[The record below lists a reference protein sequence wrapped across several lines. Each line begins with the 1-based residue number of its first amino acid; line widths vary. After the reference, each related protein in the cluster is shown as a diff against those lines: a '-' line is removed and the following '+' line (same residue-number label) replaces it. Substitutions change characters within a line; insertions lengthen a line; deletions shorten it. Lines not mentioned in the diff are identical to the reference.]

1 MKMKRIISTLLSM
14 AMVLG
19 MIVAVPAA
27 IKPLEVAAATNLALS
42 ATYRGADGIGTNG
55 TGNYGDGTSWNSYHT
70 GKLNDGTIANAKTST
85 TTNTVEMCVGEI
97 ASVVKGDVILYFKL
111 SSASVVG
118 SVEVYTNRR
127 DNAYRGHPDS
137 ISVYVGNSESDV
149 SSATLLGTVAEAN
162 STTHSSDG
170 YVKKYTVTG
179 TAKSG
184 TYVIIKMNTTATNS
198 STTAGDGVIGVT
210 EVQILQGSV
219 GTQDVSSGVTY
230 KGATGTN
237 ANGTGNYGEA
247 NWTTYHAGK
256 LNDGVIASTYSEST
270 QGQNVEIYLDS
281 FAVGKVYV
289 YFKLPE
295 YATVCEVNAYA
306 NIRSNST
313 NRGYPDPFNIYVSN
327 SESVGTLLGTTSY
340 TSYNAGVRK
349 YTAKGSAAG
358 NYVVFEMTI
367 PTNVSVIALTEVQ
380 IITSVSA
387 DKLSPPTLTGSTGR
401 ATYTVPTITWNAV
414 EGAEKYDVYLNG
426 TKVVSDTTSRSYTP
440 TGLTPFE
447 LYGRTGQRS
456 CESVTVV
463 AKGSGKSDSDASA
476 AFEFLYVNK
485 PTNSSGTP
493 VTSADVI
500 LDAGHGGSDP
510 GAMLDPREEADDTLR
525 MTLAVGQLLEEA
537 GFSVAYTRTTDVFDS
552 IYVKAAKGEAGNFRA
567 FVSFHRNSATSL
579 AEGVEY
585 YYQTG
590 ETISQP
596 LANAFNTEFVAD
608 GIWKNRG
615 VKTASYVVLTQTS
628 FPAALIELG
637 FINNPD
643 ENTKFDT
650 YFNETAQASARSIIK
665 YLGHTV
671 GYTGYIDAPAS
682 AAVSGAATTVSASV
696 GNYGSDAKFDIRG
709 WMLHSYGVEKM
720 EYSINGG
727 AWTAL
732 SLSNRSGELG
742 AYTNYPNKA
751 NSGYSSTIST
761 EGWAAGNY
769 TIKVRGTTV
778 WDSTTK
784 YTQTF
789 DVATINLTVNDT
801 APAQYTVT
809 FKDWD
814 GTVLSTQTVTEGG
827 SATAPSAPS
836 RIGYTFTGWDKA
848 FNNITGD
855 TTVTAQYSIN
865 TFTVTFVVDGETVD
879 TQTVNYGSAAT
890 APNVGTKEGYTFS
903 GWDKTFNN
911 VTSNL
916 TVSGSWNI
924 NTFTVTFVVD
934 GETVDT
940 QTVNYGGAATAPE
953 VGTKEGYTF
962 SGWDKAFNNIT
973 SNLTVSGSWNINTF
987 TVTFVVDGETVDT
1000 QTVNYGGAATAP
1012 EVGTKEGYTFS
1023 GWDKTFNNVTS
1034 NLTVSGSWNI
1044 NTFTVTFVVD
1054 GETVDTQTVN
1064 YGSAATAPNVGTKE
1078 GYTFSGWD
1086 KTFDNITSDTIVS
1099 ASWSINSFIVTFVAG
1114 EHGSLEGETE
1124 VTVEYGTDIE
1134 NLNYPLAIADAGY
1147 KFAAWDITS
1156 GTISKDITITASF
1169 EYDES
1174 QWFTVTYIIPENA
1187 TATGAL
1193 SFGPFVTGTAWADA
1207 GITAPTV
1214 TGIGNYVFAGWDID
1228 APAAITEDLTFT
1240 AILDLKGNITI
1251 SIVCGTNGVI
1261 LHKDND
1267 ETVVGNYT
1275 ISVEAGTLASEIE
1288 LPYTLADEGYV
1299 FDNWYV
1305 DGEVLDLNSV
1315 LDKNITI
1322 TAVFKAAPVAITEST
1337 VVNENNY
1344 ATITLTVSADSANFA
1359 SRLYVFNQHSNG
1371 LTTIS
1376 TNAVNATEISAG
1388 VYEVSVEIF
1397 SNGVNTVDV
1406 FFSSSAINFASP
1418 DWLIVALKADIKL

>member
-1 MKMKRIISTLLSM
+1 LKLKRIISTLLSM
-14 AMVLG
+14 V
-19 MIVAVPAA
+19 MIMGLVVAIPSVVEPV
-27 IKPLEVAAATNLALS
+27 EVSAATNLALS

-55 TGNYGDGTSWNSYHT
+55 TGNYGDGTSWNSYHS
-70 GKLNDGTIANAKTST
+70 GKLNDGTIASAKTST
-85 TTNTVEMCVGEI
+85 TTNTIEMCVGEI
-97 ASVVKGDVILYFKL
+97 TSVVKGTVTLYFKL
-111 SSASVVG
+111 ASASVVG
-118 SVEVYTNRR
+118 TVDIYTNRR
-127 DNAYRGHPDS
+127 DSAYRGHPDTV
-137 ISVYVGNSESDV
+137 SVYVGNSESDV
-149 SSATLLGTVAEAN
+149 SSSTLLGTVAEAN
-162 STTHSSDG
+162 STAHSSDG
-170 YVKKYTVTG
+170 YVRKYSVTG
-179 TAKSG
+179 DAKSG
-184 TYVIIKMNTTATNS
+184 TYVIIQMVVTATNS
-198 STTAGDGVIGVT
+198 STTAGEGVIGVT
-210 EVQILQGSV
+210 EVQILEGAI
-219 GTQDVSSGVTY
+219 GTKDVSANVTY

-247 NWTTYHAGK
+247 DWTTYHAGK

-327 SESVGTLLGTTSY
+327 SESVGTLLGTASY

-401 ATYTVPTITWNAV
+401 ATFTVPTITWNAV

-463 AKGSGKSDSDASA
+463 AKGSGKTDSDQSA
-476 AFEFLYVNK
+476 AFEFLYVSK
-485 PTNSSGTP
+485 PTDSSGNP
-493 VTSADVI
+493 ITSADVI

-510 GAMLDPREEADDTLR
+510 GAMLDTREEADDTLR
-525 MTLAVGQLLEEA
+525 MTLAVGKLLEEA

-671 GYTGYIDAPAS
+671 GYTGYVDAPAS
-682 AAVSGAATTVSASV
+682 AAVSGSAVTVSATV
-696 GNYGSDAKFDIRG
+696 GNYGSNAKFDIRG

-720 EYSINGG
+720 EYSVNGG

-732 SLSNRSGELG
+732 TLSNRSGELG

-801 APAQYTVT
+801 TPAQYTVT

-836 RIGYTFTGWDKA
+836 RTGYTFTGWDKA
-848 FNNITGD
+848 FNNITGN

-865 TFTVTFVVDGETVD
+865 SFTVTFIVDGETV
-879 TQTVNYGSAAT
+879 S
-890 APNVGTKEGYTFS
+890 
-903 GWDKTFNN
+903 
-911 VTSNL
+911 
-916 TVSGSWNI
+916 
-924 NTFTVTFVVD
+924 
-934 GETVDT
+934 T
-940 QTVNYGGAATAPE
+940 QTVNYGGAASAPN

-973 SNLTVSGSWNINTF
+973 ADTTVSASWNINSY
-987 TVTFVVDGETVDT
+987 TVTFVVDGV
-1000 QTVNYGGAATAP
+1000 
-1012 EVGTKEGYTFS
+1012 
-1023 GWDKTFNNVTS
+1023 
-1034 NLTVSGSWNI
+1034 
-1044 NTFTVTFVVD
+1044 
-1054 GETVDTQTVN
+1054 TVDTQTVN
-1064 YGSAATAPNVGTKE
+1064 YGSAATEPNVGTKE

-1086 KTFDNITSDTIVS
+1086 KAFNNITADTTVSASWNINSYTVTFVVDGVTVDTQTVNYGSAATEPNVGTKEGYTFSGWDKAFDNITADITVS
-1099 ASWSINSFIVTFVAG
+1099 ASWNINSYTVTFIAG
-1114 EHGSLEGETE
+1114 EHGSLEGEASL
-1124 VTVEYGTDIE
+1124 TVKYGTNIA
-1134 NLNYPLAIADAGY
+1134 NLTYPLAVADAGY
-1147 KFAAWDITS
+1147 KFASWDVTS
-1156 GTISKDITITASF
+1156 GTVSGDITITASF
-1169 EYDES
+1169 EYDEA
-1174 QWFTVTYIIPENA
+1174 QWFTVTYVIPENA
-1187 TATGAL
+1187 NSTGNL
-1193 SFGPFVTGTAWADA
+1193 EFGPFVTGTAWTDA

-1214 TGIGNYVFAGWDID
+1214 TGIGNYKFAGWDAE
-1228 APAAITEDLTFT
+1228 APEVITEDLTFT
-1240 AILDLKGNITI
+1240 AVLTLEGSITV
-1251 SIVCGTNGVI
+1251 SIICGDNGVI
-1261 LHKDND
+1261 LHEKDG
-1267 ETVVGNYT
+1267 EMIVGNYT
-1275 ISVEAGTLASEIE
+1275 ISIAAGTVASELE
-1288 LPYTLADEGYV
+1288 LPYILADAGYV
-1299 FDNWYV
+1299 FDAWYAN
-1305 DGEVLDLNSV
+1305 GEVFDLDTV
-1315 LDKNITI
+1315 LDEDIAL
-1322 TAVFKAAPVAITEST
+1322 TATFKAAPVAITNST
-1337 VVNENNY
+1337 VLSENDY
-1344 ATITLTVSADSANFA
+1344 AIITLTVTADNANFA
-1359 SRLYVFNQHSNG
+1359 TRLYAFNQHSNG

-1376 TNAVNATEISAG
+1376 TNTVNATEVSAG
-1388 VYEVSVEIF
+1388 VYEVSVEVYTNGINSVDIYLSADAIDF
-1397 SNGVNTVDV
+1397 S
-1406 FFSSSAINFASP
+1406 AA
-1418 DWLIVALKADIKL
+1418 DWQVVALITNIEV

>member
-1 MKMKRIISTLLSM
+1 
-14 AMVLG
+14 MV
-19 MIVAVPAA
+19 MIMGLVVAIPSVVEPV
-27 IKPLEVAAATNLALS
+27 EVSAATNLALS

-55 TGNYGDGTSWNSYHT
+55 TGNYGDGTSWNSYHS
-70 GKLNDGTIANAKTST
+70 GKLNDGTIASAKTST
-85 TTNTVEMCVGEI
+85 TTNTIEMCVGEI
-97 ASVVKGDVILYFKL
+97 TSVVKGTVTLYFKL
-111 SSASVVG
+111 ASASVVG
-118 SVEVYTNRR
+118 TVDIYTNRR
-127 DNAYRGHPDS
+127 DSAYRGHPDTV
-137 ISVYVGNSESDV
+137 SVYVGNSESDV
-149 SSATLLGTVAEAN
+149 SSSTLLGTVAEAN
-162 STTHSSDG
+162 STAHSSDG
-170 YVKKYTVTG
+170 YVRKYSVTG
-179 TAKSG
+179 DAKSG
-184 TYVIIKMNTTATNS
+184 TYVIIQMVVTATNS
-198 STTAGDGVIGVT
+198 STTAGEGVIGVT
-210 EVQILQGSV
+210 EVQILEGAI
-219 GTQDVSSGVTY
+219 GTKDVSANVTY

-247 NWTTYHAGK
+247 DWTTYHAGK

-327 SESVGTLLGTTSY
+327 SESVGTLLGTASY

-401 ATYTVPTITWNAV
+401 ATFTVPTITWNAV

-463 AKGSGKSDSDASA
+463 AKGSGKTDSDQSA
-476 AFEFLYVNK
+476 AFEFLYVSK
-485 PTNSSGTP
+485 PTDSSGNP
-493 VTSADVI
+493 ITSADVI

-510 GAMLDPREEADDTLR
+510 GAMLDTREEADDTLR
-525 MTLAVGQLLEEA
+525 MTLAVGKLLEEA

-671 GYTGYIDAPAS
+671 GYTGYVDAPAS
-682 AAVSGAATTVSASV
+682 AAVSGSAVTVSATV
-696 GNYGSDAKFDIRG
+696 GNYGSNAKFDIRG

-720 EYSINGG
+720 EYSVNGG

-732 SLSNRSGELG
+732 TLSNRSGELG

-801 APAQYTVT
+801 TPAQYTVT

-836 RIGYTFTGWDKA
+836 RTGYTFTGWDKA
-848 FNNITGD
+848 FNNITGN

-865 TFTVTFVVDGETVD
+865 SFTVTFIVDGETV
-879 TQTVNYGSAAT
+879 S
-890 APNVGTKEGYTFS
+890 
-903 GWDKTFNN
+903 
-911 VTSNL
+911 
-916 TVSGSWNI
+916 
-924 NTFTVTFVVD
+924 
-934 GETVDT
+934 T
-940 QTVNYGGAATAPE
+940 QTVNYGGAASAPN

-973 SNLTVSGSWNINTF
+973 ADTTVSASWNINSY
-987 TVTFVVDGETVDT
+987 TVTFVVDGV
-1000 QTVNYGGAATAP
+1000 
-1012 EVGTKEGYTFS
+1012 
-1023 GWDKTFNNVTS
+1023 
-1034 NLTVSGSWNI
+1034 
-1044 NTFTVTFVVD
+1044 
-1054 GETVDTQTVN
+1054 TVDTQTVN
-1064 YGSAATAPNVGTKE
+1064 YGSAATEPNVGTKE

-1086 KTFDNITSDTIVS
+1086 KAFDNITADITVS
-1099 ASWSINSFIVTFVAG
+1099 ASWNINSYTVTFIAG
-1114 EHGSLEGETE
+1114 EHGSLEGEASL
-1124 VTVEYGTDIE
+1124 TVKYGTNIA
-1134 NLNYPLAIADAGY
+1134 NLTYPLAVADAGY
-1147 KFAAWDITS
+1147 KFASWDVTS
-1156 GTISKDITITASF
+1156 GTVSGDITITASF
-1169 EYDES
+1169 EYDEA
-1174 QWFTVTYIIPENA
+1174 QWFTVTYVIPENA
-1187 TATGAL
+1187 NSTGNL
-1193 SFGPFVTGTAWADA
+1193 EFGPFVTGTAWTDA

-1214 TGIGNYVFAGWDID
+1214 TGIGNYKFAGWDAE
-1228 APAAITEDLTFT
+1228 APEVITEDLTFT
-1240 AILDLKGNITI
+1240 AVLTLEGSITV
-1251 SIVCGTNGVI
+1251 SIICGDNGVI
-1261 LHKDND
+1261 LHEKDG
-1267 ETVVGNYT
+1267 EMIVGNYT
-1275 ISVEAGTLASEIE
+1275 ISIAAGTVASELE
-1288 LPYTLADEGYV
+1288 LPYILADAGYV
-1299 FDNWYV
+1299 FDAWYAN
-1305 DGEVLDLNSV
+1305 GEVFDLDTV
-1315 LDKNITI
+1315 LDEDIAL
-1322 TAVFKAAPVAITEST
+1322 TATFKAAPVAITNST
-1337 VVNENNY
+1337 VLSENDY
-1344 ATITLTVSADSANFA
+1344 AIITLTVTADNANFA
-1359 SRLYVFNQHSNG
+1359 TRLYAFNQHSNG

-1376 TNAVNATEISAG
+1376 TNTVNATEVSAG
-1388 VYEVSVEIF
+1388 VYEVSVEVYTNGINSVDIYLSADAIDF
-1397 SNGVNTVDV
+1397 S
-1406 FFSSSAINFASP
+1406 AA
-1418 DWLIVALKADIKL
+1418 DWQVVALITNIEV

>member
-940 QTVNYGGAATAPE
+940 QTVNYG
-953 VGTKEGYTF
+953 
-962 SGWDKAFNNIT
+962 
-973 SNLTVSGSWNINTF
+973 
-987 TVTFVVDGETVDT
+987 
-1000 QTVNYGGAATAP
+1000 
-1012 EVGTKEGYTFS
+1012 
-1023 GWDKTFNNVTS
+1023 
-1034 NLTVSGSWNI
+1034 
-1044 NTFTVTFVVD
+1044 
-1054 GETVDTQTVN
+1054 
-1064 YGSAATAPNVGTKE
+1064 SAATAPNVGTKE

>member
-1 MKMKRIISTLLSM
+1 LKLKRIISTLLSM
-14 AMVLG
+14 V
-19 MIVAVPAA
+19 MIMGLVVAIPSVVEPV
-27 IKPLEVAAATNLALS
+27 EVSAATNLALS

-55 TGNYGDGTSWNSYHT
+55 TGNYGDGTSWNSYHS
-70 GKLNDGTIANAKTST
+70 GKLNDGTIASAKTST
-85 TTNTVEMCVGEI
+85 TTNTIEMCVGEI
-97 ASVVKGDVILYFKL
+97 TSVVKGTVTLYFKL
-111 SSASVVG
+111 ASASVVG
-118 SVEVYTNRR
+118 TVDIYTNRR
-127 DNAYRGHPDS
+127 DSAYRGHPDTV
-137 ISVYVGNSESDV
+137 SVYVGNSESDV
-149 SSATLLGTVAEAN
+149 SSSTLLGTVAEAN
-162 STTHSSDG
+162 STAHSSDG
-170 YVKKYTVTG
+170 YVRKYSVTG
-179 TAKSG
+179 DAKSG
-184 TYVIIKMNTTATNS
+184 TYVIIQMVVTATNS
-198 STTAGDGVIGVT
+198 STTAGEGVIGVT
-210 EVQILQGSV
+210 EVQILEGAI
-219 GTQDVSSGVTY
+219 GTKDVSANVTY

-247 NWTTYHAGK
+247 DWTTYHAGK

-327 SESVGTLLGTTSY
+327 SESVGTLLGTASY

-401 ATYTVPTITWNAV
+401 ATFTVPTITWNAV

-463 AKGSGKSDSDASA
+463 AKGSGKTDSDQSA
-476 AFEFLYVNK
+476 AFEFLYVSK
-485 PTNSSGTP
+485 PTDSSGNP
-493 VTSADVI
+493 ITSADVI

-510 GAMLDPREEADDTLR
+510 GAMLDTREEADDTLR
-525 MTLAVGQLLEEA
+525 MTLAVGKLLEEA

-671 GYTGYIDAPAS
+671 GYTGYVDAPAS
-682 AAVSGAATTVSASV
+682 AAVSGSAVTVSATV
-696 GNYGSDAKFDIRG
+696 GNYGSNAKFDIRG

-720 EYSINGG
+720 EYSVNGG

-732 SLSNRSGELG
+732 TLSNRSGELG

-801 APAQYTVT
+801 TPAQYTVT

-836 RIGYTFTGWDKA
+836 RTGYTFTGWDKA
-848 FNNITGD
+848 FNNITGN

-865 TFTVTFVVDGETVD
+865 SFTVTFIVDGETV
-879 TQTVNYGSAAT
+879 S
-890 APNVGTKEGYTFS
+890 
-903 GWDKTFNN
+903 
-911 VTSNL
+911 
-916 TVSGSWNI
+916 
-924 NTFTVTFVVD
+924 
-934 GETVDT
+934 T
-940 QTVNYGGAATAPE
+940 QTVNYGGAASAPN

-973 SNLTVSGSWNINTF
+973 ADTTVSASWNINSY
-987 TVTFVVDGETVDT
+987 TVTFVVDGV
-1000 QTVNYGGAATAP
+1000 
-1012 EVGTKEGYTFS
+1012 
-1023 GWDKTFNNVTS
+1023 
-1034 NLTVSGSWNI
+1034 
-1044 NTFTVTFVVD
+1044 
-1054 GETVDTQTVN
+1054 TVDTQTVN
-1064 YGSAATAPNVGTKE
+1064 YGSAATEPNVGTKE

-1086 KTFDNITSDTIVS
+1086 KAFDNITADITVS
-1099 ASWSINSFIVTFVAG
+1099 ASWNINSYTVTFIAG
-1114 EHGSLEGETE
+1114 EHGSLEGEASL
-1124 VTVEYGTDIE
+1124 TVKYGTNIA
-1134 NLNYPLAIADAGY
+1134 NLTYPLAVADAGY
-1147 KFAAWDITS
+1147 KFASWDVTS
-1156 GTISKDITITASF
+1156 GTVSGDITITASF
-1169 EYDES
+1169 EYDEA
-1174 QWFTVTYIIPENA
+1174 QWFTVTYVIPENA
-1187 TATGAL
+1187 NSTGNL
-1193 SFGPFVTGTAWADA
+1193 EFGPFVTGTAWTDA

-1214 TGIGNYVFAGWDID
+1214 TGIGNYKFAGWDAE
-1228 APAAITEDLTFT
+1228 APEVITEDLTFT
-1240 AILDLKGNITI
+1240 AVLTLEGSITV
-1251 SIVCGTNGVI
+1251 SIICGDNGVI
-1261 LHKDND
+1261 LHEKDG
-1267 ETVVGNYT
+1267 EMIVGNYT
-1275 ISVEAGTLASEIE
+1275 ISIAAGTVASELE
-1288 LPYTLADEGYV
+1288 LPYILADAGYV
-1299 FDNWYV
+1299 FDAWYAN
-1305 DGEVLDLNSV
+1305 GEVFDLDTV
-1315 LDKNITI
+1315 LDEDIAL
-1322 TAVFKAAPVAITEST
+1322 TATFKAAPVAITNST
-1337 VVNENNY
+1337 VLSENDY
-1344 ATITLTVSADSANFA
+1344 AIITLTVTADNANFA
-1359 SRLYVFNQHSNG
+1359 TRLYAFNQHSNG

-1376 TNAVNATEISAG
+1376 TNTVNATEVSAG
-1388 VYEVSVEIF
+1388 VYEVSVEVYTNGINSVDIYLSADAIDF
-1397 SNGVNTVDV
+1397 S
-1406 FFSSSAINFASP
+1406 AA
-1418 DWLIVALKADIKL
+1418 DWQVVALITNIEV

>member
-1 MKMKRIISTLLSM
+1 MKLKRIISTLLSM
-14 AMVLG
+14 V
-19 MIVAVPAA
+19 MIMGLVVAIPSVVEPV
-27 IKPLEVAAATNLALS
+27 EVSAATNLALS

-55 TGNYGDGTSWNSYHT
+55 TGNYGDGTSWNSYHS
-70 GKLNDGTIANAKTST
+70 GKLNDGTIASAKTST
-85 TTNTVEMCVGEI
+85 TTNTIEMCVGEI
-97 ASVVKGDVILYFKL
+97 TSVVKGTVTLYFKL
-111 SSASVVG
+111 ASASVVG
-118 SVEVYTNRR
+118 TVDIYTNRR
-127 DNAYRGHPDS
+127 DSAYRGHPDTV
-137 ISVYVGNSESDV
+137 SVYVGNSESDV
-149 SSATLLGTVAEAN
+149 SSSTLLGTVAEAN
-162 STTHSSDG
+162 STAHSSDG
-170 YVKKYTVTG
+170 YVRKYSVTG
-179 TAKSG
+179 DAKSG
-184 TYVIIKMNTTATNS
+184 TYVIIQMVVTATNS
-198 STTAGDGVIGVT
+198 STTAGEGVIGVT
-210 EVQILQGSV
+210 EVQILEGAI
-219 GTQDVSSGVTY
+219 GTKDVSANVTY

-247 NWTTYHAGK
+247 DWTTYHAGK

-327 SESVGTLLGTTSY
+327 SESVGTLLGTASY

-401 ATYTVPTITWNAV
+401 ATFTVPTITWNAV

-463 AKGSGKSDSDASA
+463 AKGSGKTDSDQSA
-476 AFEFLYVNK
+476 AFEFLYVSK
-485 PTNSSGTP
+485 PTDSSGNP
-493 VTSADVI
+493 ITSADVI

-510 GAMLDPREEADDTLR
+510 GAMLDTREEADDTLR
-525 MTLAVGQLLEEA
+525 MTLAVGKLLEEA

-671 GYTGYIDAPAS
+671 GYTGYVDAPAS
-682 AAVSGAATTVSASV
+682 AAVSGSAVTVSATV
-696 GNYGSDAKFDIRG
+696 GNYGSNAKFDIRG

-720 EYSINGG
+720 EYSVNGG

-732 SLSNRSGELG
+732 TLSNRSGELG

-801 APAQYTVT
+801 TPAQYTVT

-836 RIGYTFTGWDKA
+836 RTGYTFTGWDKA
-848 FNNITGD
+848 FNNITGN

-865 TFTVTFVVDGETVD
+865 SFTVTFIVDGETV
-879 TQTVNYGSAAT
+879 S
-890 APNVGTKEGYTFS
+890 
-903 GWDKTFNN
+903 
-911 VTSNL
+911 
-916 TVSGSWNI
+916 
-924 NTFTVTFVVD
+924 
-934 GETVDT
+934 T
-940 QTVNYGGAATAPE
+940 QTVNYGGAASAPN

-973 SNLTVSGSWNINTF
+973 ADTTVSASWNINSY
-987 TVTFVVDGETVDT
+987 TVTFVVDGV
-1000 QTVNYGGAATAP
+1000 
-1012 EVGTKEGYTFS
+1012 
-1023 GWDKTFNNVTS
+1023 
-1034 NLTVSGSWNI
+1034 
-1044 NTFTVTFVVD
+1044 
-1054 GETVDTQTVN
+1054 TVDTQTVN
-1064 YGSAATAPNVGTKE
+1064 YGSAATEPNVGTKE

-1086 KTFDNITSDTIVS
+1086 KAFDNITADITVS
-1099 ASWSINSFIVTFVAG
+1099 ASWNINSYTVTFIAG
-1114 EHGSLEGETE
+1114 EHGSLEGEASL
-1124 VTVEYGTDIE
+1124 TVKYGTNIA
-1134 NLNYPLAIADAGY
+1134 NLTYPLAVADAGY
-1147 KFAAWDITS
+1147 KFASWDVTS
-1156 GTISKDITITASF
+1156 GTVSGDITITASF
-1169 EYDES
+1169 EYDEA
-1174 QWFTVTYIIPENA
+1174 QWFTVTYVIPENA
-1187 TATGAL
+1187 NSTGNL
-1193 SFGPFVTGTAWADA
+1193 EFGPFVTGTAWTDA

-1214 TGIGNYVFAGWDID
+1214 TGIGNYKFAGWDAE
-1228 APAAITEDLTFT
+1228 APEVITEDLTFT
-1240 AILDLKGNITI
+1240 AVLTLEGSITV
-1251 SIVCGTNGVI
+1251 SIICGDNGVI
-1261 LHKDND
+1261 LHEKDG
-1267 ETVVGNYT
+1267 EMIVGNYT
-1275 ISVEAGTLASEIE
+1275 ISIAAGTVASELE
-1288 LPYTLADEGYV
+1288 LPYILADAGYV
-1299 FDNWYV
+1299 FDAWYAN
-1305 DGEVLDLNSV
+1305 GEVFDLDTV
-1315 LDKNITI
+1315 LDEDIAL
-1322 TAVFKAAPVAITEST
+1322 TATFKAAPVAITNST
-1337 VVNENNY
+1337 VLSENDY
-1344 ATITLTVSADSANFA
+1344 AIITLTVTADNANFA
-1359 SRLYVFNQHSNG
+1359 TRLYAFNQHSNG

-1376 TNAVNATEISAG
+1376 TNTVNATEVSAG
-1388 VYEVSVEIF
+1388 VYEVSVEVYTNGINSVDIYLSADAIDF
-1397 SNGVNTVDV
+1397 S
-1406 FFSSSAINFASP
+1406 AA
-1418 DWLIVALKADIKL
+1418 DWQVVALITNIEV